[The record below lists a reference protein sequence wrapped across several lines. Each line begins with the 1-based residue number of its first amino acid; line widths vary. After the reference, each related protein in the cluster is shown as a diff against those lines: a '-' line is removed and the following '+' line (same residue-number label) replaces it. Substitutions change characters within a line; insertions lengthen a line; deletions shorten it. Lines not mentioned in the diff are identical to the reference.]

1 VHQLRRPG
9 ADITCNGFPHGC
21 APDSGTEMSATH
33 LPHPPTDHREFPFS
47 DRDFRRVCQMIHA
60 RAGIALAPA
69 KRDMVYGRHSRRL
82 RALGL
87 ADFGVYL
94 DALDADQDG
103 AEWQAFTNA
112 LTTNLTA
119 FFREPHHFERLR
131 AQLKETGARG
141 GPLRLWSCA
150 ASTGEEP
157 YSMAITA
164 CEAFGSLSPP
174 VRILAT
180 DIDTQV
186 LATARRGVYGL
197 DRIADLDVETRRRYF
212 QRGTGPNEG
221 RCRVNP
227 ALQALVEFRPL
238 NLLQSRY
245 DVGGPFTAIFCRNVM
260 IYFDKPTQRGIL
272 SRLIT
277 QMDAG
282 SLLYTGHSENYL
294 HAADLIQPCGRTL
307 YRRNPTAVHA

>member
-1 VHQLRRPG
+1 
-9 ADITCNGFPHGC
+9 
-21 APDSGTEMSATH
+21 MSATH

-60 RAGIALAPA
+60 SAGIALAPG
-69 KRDMVYGRHSRRL
+69 KRDMVYGRLSRRL
-82 RALGL
+82 RALGMN
-87 ADFGVYL
+87 DFAAYL
-94 DALDADQDG
+94 DQLEASPDHP
-103 AEWQAFTNA
+103 EWQAFTNA

-119 FFREPHHFERLR
+119 FFREPHHFERLH
-131 AQLKETGARG
+131 AQLRDLSGAG
-141 GPLRLWSCA
+141 LLRLWSCA

-164 CEAFGSLSPP
+164 CEAFGTLTPP

-186 LATARRGVYGL
+186 LATAQRGVYGV
-197 DRIADLDVETRRRYF
+197 DRISGLDEDTRRRYF

-227 ALQALVEFRPL
+227 ALQALIEFRPL
-238 NLLQSRY
+238 NLLAPRY
-245 DVGGPFTAIFCRNVM
+245 DVGGPFSAIFCRNVM

-272 SRLIT
+272 SRLVT
-277 QMDAG
+277 QMDGG

-307 YRRNPTAVHA
+307 YRRNPAVRA